1 MPAHFDHSLSLA
13 TGGCRR
19 SYAPK
24 RSCAAYTRSPTNCRS
39 GLSSGTTNLGPNRAS
54 ANSSGSKDRKSMPG
68 KPMAGPVGRPEA
80 VAQSAE
86 VEEVAAVVAR
96 LERLGRDSQL
106 GVAVDEGV
114 LEVAHTG

>member
-1 MPAHFDHSLSLA
+1 
-13 TGGCRR
+13 
-19 SYAPK
+19 
-24 RSCAAYTRSPTNCRS
+24 
-39 GLSSGTTNLGPNRAS
+39 
-54 ANSSGSKDRKSMPG
+54 MPG

-96 LERLGRDSQL
+96 LERLGRDPQL

>member
-1 MPAHFDHSLSLA
+1 MMPPAKA
-13 TGGCRR
+13 RW
-19 SYAPK
+19 
-24 RSCAAYTRSPTNCRS
+24 SP
-39 GLSSGTTNLGPNRAS
+39 SSGTSNRGPNVTS
-54 ANSSGSKDRKSMPG
+54 TNSSGSKDRKSMPG
-68 KPMAGPVGRPEA
+68 KPMAGPVGHPEA

-96 LERLGRDSQL
+96 LERLGRDPQL